1 MNALMTPT
9 GTLVPTGSPISAGS
23 PAPTGALIPADA
35 PFSAAQ
41 ESWLAGFL
49 AGVAAAGRREATTG
63 EAPAATVDVL
73 FGTQT
78 GTAEFLSGE
87 LVTGARARG
96 LGGRAAALDAVTP
109 EQLTTM
115 SHLVIVTSTYGEG
128 EMPDNAGLFW
138 EALQAEAAPRLE
150 GLRYAVLGLGDRGYD
165 DFCQAAKLL
174 DTRLEQLGA
183 TRLCDRVDCDVDYE
197 EPATAWTAA
206 VLDQLAAETGASAAG
221 AAPAPADS
229 GAGTAARTRSPWNKR
244 TPYPSPLVVNRLL
257 SAPDSAKEIRHY
269 EFGLG
274 DSGITY
280 AAGDALAVV
289 PVNDD
294 TLVGELLGHL
304 GASGEEDV
312 DGQPL
317 ADVLRTQREIRVPS
331 KDLIADLV
339 ERAPSSELASVV
351 AHGDRGE
358 LDSWLWGRD
367 VLDLLRDAGST
378 APGLDALLPLLR
390 PLQARQY
397 SISSSPLAHPDRIHL
412 TVASV
417 RYGSGHRRYE
427 GVAST
432 YLADRVGADAPVGVY
447 LQPNTSFGVPA
458 DDDAPMVMIG
468 PGTGIAPF
476 RGFLHERAARGASG
490 RNWLFFGDQHRRTD
504 FVYEDE
510 LTELGERGVLTRLD
524 LAFSRDQAE
533 KVYVQTRMREQA
545 RELYG
550 WLEDGAHVYVCGDAS
565 RMAKDVEAA
574 LLEIIAGQ
582 RGKGADD
589 AAQYLADLRR
599 AKRYV
604 RDVY

>member
-1 MNALMTPT
+1 MP
-9 GTLVPTGSPISAGS
+9 
-23 PAPTGALIPADA
+23 PTGALIPADA
-35 PFSAAQ
+35 PFSAQQ
-41 ESWLAGFL
+41 ESWLAGFI
-49 AGVAAAGRREATTG
+49 AGIAAAGRRESASAT
-63 EAPAATVDVL
+63 APTATIDVL

-78 GTAEFLSGE
+78 GNAEFLAGE
-87 LVTGARARG
+87 LVAAAHTRG
-96 LGGRAAALDAVTP
+96 LGGTATALDEVTP
-109 EQLTTM
+109 DQLAAM
-115 SHLVIVTSTYGEG
+115 SHVLVISSTYGEG
-128 EMPDNAGLFW
+128 ELPDNAALFW
-138 EALQAEAAPRLE
+138 ESLQSDTAPRLE
-150 GLRYAVLGLGDRGYD
+150 GVRYAVLGLGDRGYD
-165 DFCQAAKLL
+165 DFCQAAKLI

-183 TRLCDRVDCDVDYE
+183 GRLHERVDCDVDFE
-197 EPATAWTAA
+197 EPATEWTTA
-206 VLDQLAAETGASAAG
+206 VLDRLVAETGATGETGETGETGSSGEG
-221 AAPAPADS
+221 AAVPRP
-229 GAGTAARTRSPWNKR
+229 RSTWNKR
-244 TPYPSPLVVNRLL
+244 NPYRSRLAVNRLL
-257 SAPDSAKEIRHY
+257 SAPHSAKEIRHY
-269 EFGLG
+269 EFDLG

-289 PVNDD
+289 PLNDEA
-294 TLVGELLGHL
+294 LVGALLEHL
-304 GASGEEDV
+304 GASEDEEAA
-312 DGQPL
+312 QL
-317 ADVLRTQREIRVPS
+317 LRTEREIRTPS
-331 KDLIADLV
+331 KELIADLV
-339 ERAPSSELASVV
+339 ERAPSGELAAVV
-351 AHGDRGE
+351 AQGTRSD

-367 VLDLLRDAGST
+367 VLDLLRTT
-378 APGLDALLPLLR
+378 APATAPTLPELLPLLR

-417 RYGSGHRRYE
+417 RYGSGQRRYE

-432 YLADRVGADAPVGVY
+432 YLADRTGAEGTTVGIYV
-447 LQPNTSFGVPA
+447 QPNASFGVPA

-490 RNWLFFGDQHRRTD
+490 RNWLFFGDRHRETD

-510 LTELGERGVLTRLD
+510 LSELRARGVLTELD

-533 KVYVQTRMREQA
+533 KVYVQTRMRERS

-574 LLEIIAGQ
+574 LLGVVAEQ
-582 RGKGADD
+582 RGRGDDD
-589 AAQYLADLRR
+589 AAEYLADLRR

>member
-1 MNALMTPT
+1 MTLMAPT
-9 GTLVPTGSPISAGS
+9 GT
-23 PAPTGALIPADA
+23 LIPADA

-49 AGVAAAGRREATTG
+49 AGIATAGRREARAVDAPTT
-63 EAPAATVDVL
+63 TVDVL

-78 GTAEFLSGE
+78 GTAEFLADE
-87 LVTGARARG
+87 LVSGARARG
-96 LGGRAAALDAVTP
+96 LGAAPAALDAVTP
-109 EQLTTM
+109 ERLAAM
-115 SHLVIVTSTYGEG
+115 SHLLIVTSTYGEG

-138 EALQAEAAPRLE
+138 EALSADAAPRLE

-165 DFCQAAKLL
+165 DFCQAAKLI

-183 TRLCDRVDCDVDYE
+183 TRVHDRVDCDVDFE
-197 EPATAWTAA
+197 EPAAAWTTA
-206 VLDQLAAETGASAAG
+206 VLDRLAAETGAPAP
-221 AAPAPADS
+221 PAPAAPS
-229 GAGTAARTRSPWNKR
+229 SAAPGPTPRTRSPWNKR
-244 TPYPSPLVVNRLL
+244 TPYRSRLAVNRLL
-257 SAPDSAKEIRHY
+257 SSPDSAKEIRHY
-269 EFGLG
+269 EFELG

-280 AAGDALAVV
+280 TAGDALAVL

-294 TLVGELLGHL
+294 ALVGALLEHL
-304 GASGEEDV
+304 GAHGDEDV

-317 ADVLRTQREIRVPS
+317 VEVLRTGREVRTPS
-331 KDLIADLV
+331 KELVAELV
-339 ERAPSSELASVV
+339 ERAPSSDLAAVV
-351 AHGDRGE
+351 GHGDRAA

-367 VLDLLRDAGST
+367 VLDLLRDAGPA
-378 APGLDALLPLLR
+378 APELPELLPLLR

-417 RYGSGHRRYE
+417 RYTTGHRRYE

-432 YLADRVGADAPVGVY
+432 YLADRAGGGTDEPSAGVY

-476 RGFLHERAARGASG
+476 RGFLHERAARGAAG

-510 LTELGERGVLTRLD
+510 LARLRESGVLTRLD

-533 KVYVQTRMREQA
+533 KVYVQSRMREQS

-550 WLEDGAHVYVCGDAS
+550 WLEEGAHVYVCGDAS
-565 RMAKDVEAA
+565 RMAKDVEAE
-574 LLEIIAGQ
+574 LLGVIARE
-582 RGKGADD
+582 RGRGEED

>member
-1 MNALMTPT
+1 MS
-9 GTLVPTGSPISAGS
+9 PTGS
-23 PAPTGALIPADA
+23 LIPADA
-35 PFSAAQ
+35 PFSAEQ
-41 ESWLAGFL
+41 EAWLAGFI
-49 AGVAAAGRREATTG
+49 AGIAAAGRQDATADD
-63 EAPAATVDVL
+63 APVATIDVL

-78 GTAEFLSGE
+78 GTAEFLAGE
-87 LVTGARARG
+87 IVAGARARG
-96 LGGRAAALDAVTP
+96 LGGIATALDDITP
-109 EQLTTM
+109 ERLTAM
-115 SHLVIVTSTYGEG
+115 SHLLIVTSTYGEG

-138 EALQAEAAPRLE
+138 EALQADGAPRLE
-150 GLRYAVLGLGDRGYD
+150 GLRYSVLGLGDRGYD
-165 DFCQAAKLL
+165 DFCGAAKLI

-183 TRLCDRVDCDVDYE
+183 ARLHGRVDCDVDFE
-197 EPATAWTAA
+197 EPAAAWTTG
-206 VLDQLAAETGASAAG
+206 VLDLLAAETGATATSTPAPVDGGDTAG
-221 AAPAPADS
+221 AK
-229 GAGTAARTRSPWNKR
+229 GTTPKTRSPWNKR
-244 TPYPSPLVVNRLL
+244 NPYRSRLVVNELL
-257 SAPDSAKEIRHY
+257 SAPGSAKEIRHY
-269 EFGLG
+269 EFDLG

-280 AAGDALAVV
+280 AAGDALAVL

-294 TLVGELLGHL
+294 ALVSALLTQL

-312 DGQPL
+312 DGRPL
-317 ADVLRTQREIRVPS
+317 ADVLRTEREIRTPS

-339 ERAPSSELASVV
+339 ERAPSSDLASVV
-351 AHGDRGE
+351 AHGDRSD

-367 VLDLLRDAGST
+367 LLDLLHDAGSA
-378 APGLDALLPLLR
+378 APGLDELLPFLR

-417 RYGSGHRRYE
+417 RYGSPDRRYE

-432 YLADRVGADAPVGVY
+432 YLADRIGEVAANASPSTATEGTVGIY
-447 LQPNTSFGVPA
+447 LQPNTSFSVPTN
-458 DDDAPMVMIG
+458 DDAPMVMIG

-476 RGFLHERAARGASG
+476 RGFLHERAARGATG
-490 RNWLFFGDQHRRTD
+490 RNWLFFGDQHRGTD

-510 LTELGERGVLTRLD
+510 LTRLGEQGVLTRLD

-533 KVYVQTRMREQA
+533 KVYVQTRMREQS

-550 WLEDGAHVYVCGDAS
+550 WLEDGAYVYVCGDAS
-565 RMAKDVEAA
+565 RMAKDVETA
-574 LLEIIAGQ
+574 LLGVIAEQ
-582 RGKGADD
+582 RGRGNED

>member
-1 MNALMTPT
+1 MP
-9 GTLVPTGSPISAGS
+9 
-23 PAPTGALIPADA
+23 PTGALIPADA
-35 PFSAAQ
+35 PFSAQQ
-41 ESWLAGFL
+41 ESWLAGFI
-49 AGVAAAGRREATTG
+49 AGIAAAGRRESASAT
-63 EAPAATVDVL
+63 APTATIDVL

-78 GTAEFLSGE
+78 GNAEFLAGE
-87 LVTGARARG
+87 LVAAAHTRG
-96 LGGRAAALDAVTP
+96 LGGTATALDEVTP
-109 EQLTTM
+109 DQLAAM
-115 SHLVIVTSTYGEG
+115 SHVLVISSTYGEG
-128 EMPDNAGLFW
+128 ELPDNAALFW
-138 EALQAEAAPRLE
+138 ESLQSDTAPRLE
-150 GLRYAVLGLGDRGYD
+150 GVRYAVLGLGDRGYD
-165 DFCQAAKLL
+165 DFCQAAKLI

-183 TRLCDRVDCDVDYE
+183 GRLHERVDCDVDFE
-197 EPATAWTAA
+197 EPATEWTTA
-206 VLDQLAAETGASAAG
+206 VLDRLVAETGATGETGETGSSGEG
-221 AAPAPADS
+221 AAVPRP
-229 GAGTAARTRSPWNKR
+229 RSTWNKR
-244 TPYPSPLVVNRLL
+244 NPYRSRLAVNRLL
-257 SAPDSAKEIRHY
+257 SAPHSAKEIRHY
-269 EFGLG
+269 EFDLG

-289 PVNDD
+289 PLNDEA
-294 TLVGELLGHL
+294 LVGALLEHL
-304 GASGEEDV
+304 GASEDEEAA
-312 DGQPL
+312 QL
-317 ADVLRTQREIRVPS
+317 LRTEREIRTPS
-331 KDLIADLV
+331 KELIADLV
-339 ERAPSSELASVV
+339 ERAPSGELAAVV
-351 AHGDRGE
+351 AQGTRSD

-367 VLDLLRDAGST
+367 VLDLLRTT
-378 APGLDALLPLLR
+378 APATAPTLPELLPLLR

-417 RYGSGHRRYE
+417 RYGSGQRRYE

-432 YLADRVGADAPVGVY
+432 YLADRTGAEGTTVGIYV
-447 LQPNTSFGVPA
+447 QPNASFGVPA

-490 RNWLFFGDQHRRTD
+490 RNWLFFGDRHRETD

-510 LTELGERGVLTRLD
+510 LSELRARGVLTELD

-533 KVYVQTRMREQA
+533 KVYVQTRMRERS

-574 LLEIIAGQ
+574 LLGVVAEQ
-582 RGKGADD
+582 RGRGDDD
-589 AAQYLADLRR
+589 AAEYLADLRR